1 MKKIFFLIISCII
14 ISNCSLNK
22 VVKNHGVQFLELKQK
37 NLNLKKTNKN
47 DILLLLG
54 PPSTKS
60 TFDNDIWIY
69 IERKTSKSSLFK
81 LGKSKM
87 LVNNVL
93 ILQIDN
99 KGLLAK
105 KDFLDIDKM
114 QNVKFSEEITK
125 LGYSKKSFV
134 YDFLSSVR
142 QKMDDPLNKRKK
154 K

>member
-1 MKKIFFLIISCII
+1 
-14 ISNCSLNK
+14 
-22 VVKNHGVQFLELKQK
+22 
-37 NLNLKKTNKN
+37 
-47 DILLLLG
+47 
-54 PPSTKS
+54 
-60 TFDNDIWIY
+60 
-69 IERKTSKSSLFK
+69 
-81 LGKSKM
+81 M

>member
-105 KDFLDIDKM
+105 KDFLDINKM